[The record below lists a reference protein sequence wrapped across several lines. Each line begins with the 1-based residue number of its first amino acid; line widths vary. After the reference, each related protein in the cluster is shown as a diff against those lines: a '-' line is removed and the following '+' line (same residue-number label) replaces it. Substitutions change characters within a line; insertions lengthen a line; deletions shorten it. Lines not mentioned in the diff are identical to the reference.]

1 MSDVLLSVKDL
12 RIVYGEAQAV
22 DGVSF
27 DVIQGQCLAIL
38 GANGAGK
45 SSIAQCLAGLVPAAS
60 GSVTIDGEDTT
71 KAHGHVLAKQGV
83 AYLPEG
89 RGIFPTLSVADN
101 ISLGVRVCAKDKRD
115 AAEERVYEYF
125 PILGKRRKQQA
136 ATLSGGEQQML
147 AVGRALVTEPKLM
160 VVDELSLG
168 LAPLIIDDIYAALKI
183 AKDGGTTM
191 VLIEQYVERALAFA
205 DDAMVLR
212 RGVVAWEGPAN
223 GAAEQVAHSYMGDT
237 AIDSAIAS

>member
-1 MSDVLLSVKDL
+1 VTDTMLAVKDL
-12 RIVYGEAQAV
+12 RITYGDAQAV

-27 DVIQGQCLAIL
+27 SVERGQCLAIL

-60 GSVTIDGEDTT
+60 GTVTVDGEETT
-71 KAHGHVLAKQGV
+71 HSRGYDLAKRGV

-89 RGIFPTLSVADN
+89 RGIFPGLTVAEN
-101 ISLGVRVCAKDKRD
+101 VTLGVRVLPKAERST
-115 AAEERVYEYF
+115 AEERVYELF
-125 PILGKRRKQQA
+125 PKLGQRRKQQA

-147 AVGRALVTEPKLM
+147 AVGRALVTKPQLM

-168 LAPLIIDDIYAALKI
+168 LAPLIIDDIYTAMTTARE
-183 AKDGGTTM
+183 AGTTM

-205 DDAMVLR
+205 DEALVLR
-212 RGVVAWEGPAN
+212 RGVVVWSGAAD
-223 GAAEQVAHSYMGDT
+223 GAAEEVAHSYMGNDP
-237 AIDSAIAS
+237 AALAS

>member
-1 MSDVLLSVKDL
+1 VNDVMLAVEDL
-12 RIVYGEAQAV
+12 RITYGDAQAV

-27 DVIQGQCLAIL
+27 SVQRGQCLAVL

-60 GSVTIDGEDTT
+60 GTITLDGEDTT
-71 KAHGHVLAKQGV
+71 SAKGHDLARRGV

-89 RGIFPTLSVADN
+89 RGIFPGMTVEEN
-101 ISLGVRVCAKDKRD
+101 VTLGVRVLPRD
-115 AAEERVYEYF
+115 ARQAAEGRVYDLF
-125 PILGKRRKQQA
+125 PKLGQRRRQQA

-147 AVGRALVTEPKLM
+147 AVGRALVTEPRLM

-168 LAPLIIDDIYAALKI
+168 LAPLIIDDIYTAMTTARET
-183 AKDGGTTM
+183 GTTM

-205 DDAMVLR
+205 DEALVLR
-212 RGVVAWEGPAN
+212 RGVVVWSGAAD
-223 GAAEQVAHSYMGDT
+223 GAAEQVAHSYLGNDP
-237 AIDSAIAS
+237 AALAS

>member
-1 MSDVLLSVKDL
+1 MSDVLLSVTDL

-27 DVIQGQCLAIL
+27 DVPRGQCLAIL

-60 GSVTIDGEDTT
+60 GSVTIDGEETT
-71 KAHGHVLAKQGV
+71 RAHGYALAKQGV

-101 ISLGVRVCAKDKRD
+101 ISLGVRVCAKDKRA

-125 PILGKRRKQQA
+125 PILAKRRKQQA

-168 LAPLIIDDIYAALKI
+168 LAPLIIDDIYAALQV

-191 VLIEQYVERALAFA
+191 VLIEQYVERALSFA
-205 DDAMVLR
+205 DDAIVLR
-212 RGVVAWEGPAN
+212 RGVVAWAGPAN
-223 GAAEQVAHSYMGDT
+223 GAAEEVAHSYMGDT
-237 AIDSAIAS
+237 AIEAAIAS

>member
-1 MSDVLLSVKDL
+1 MNDVLLSVTDL

-27 DVIQGQCLAIL
+27 DVPRGSCLAIL

-60 GSVTIDGEDTT
+60 GTVVIDGTDTT
-71 KAHGHVLAKQGV
+71 RTAGHVLARQGV

-101 ISLGVRVCAKDKRD
+101 ISLGVRVCPKEKRAD
-115 AAEERVYEYF
+115 AEDRVYKYF

-147 AVGRALVTEPKLM
+147 AVGRALVTDPTLV

-168 LAPLIIDDIYAALKI
+168 LAPLIIDDIYAALQL
-183 AKDGGTTM
+183 AKDNGTTM
-191 VLIEQYVERALAFA
+191 VLIEQYVERALSFA
-205 DDAMVLR
+205 ERAVVLR
-212 RGVVAWEGPAN
+212 RGVIAWQGPAN

-237 AIDSAIAS
+237 AIDSSLAS

>member
-27 DVIQGQCLAIL
+27 DVQRGQCLAIL

-60 GSVTIDGEDTT
+60 GSITVDGEDTT
-71 KAHGHVLAKQGV
+71 HAHGHVLAKQGV

-101 ISLGVRVCAKDKRD
+101 ISLGVRVCAKDKRA
-115 AAEERVYEYF
+115 AAEDRVYEYF
-125 PILGKRRKQQA
+125 PILAKRRKQQA

-147 AVGRALVTEPKLM
+147 AVGRALVTEPTLM

-168 LAPLIIDDIYAALKI
+168 LAPLIIDDIYAALQV

-191 VLIEQYVERALAFA
+191 VLIEQYVERALSFA
-205 DDAMVLR
+205 DDAIVLR
-212 RGVVAWEGPAN
+212 RGVVAWAGPAT
-223 GAAEQVAHSYMGDT
+223 GAAEEVAHSYMGDT
-237 AIDSAIAS
+237 AIEAAIAS

>member
-27 DVIQGQCLAIL
+27 DVERGRCLAIL

-60 GSVTIDGEDTT
+60 GSVTVDGRDTT
-71 KAHGHVLAKQGV
+71 TTHGYVLAKQGV

-101 ISLGVRVCAKDKRD
+101 ISLGVRVCAKEKR
-115 AAEERVYEYF
+115 ASAEDRVYEFF

-168 LAPLIIDDIYAALKI
+168 LAPLIIDDIYAALKV

-205 DDAMVLR
+205 DNAMVLR
-212 RGVVAWEGPAN
+212 RGVVAWEGPAS
-223 GAAEQVAHSYMGDT
+223 GAAEAVAHSYMGDT
-237 AIDSAIAS
+237 AIEPAIAS